1 MDDDKNRPRA
11 ASSGASAHDGE
22 DAPAS
27 PARSP
32 EDPPAAPGAP
42 AATPEPTSSPREPHG
57 SASHAPA
64 TTRVLT
70 GEEIPG
76 PEDLFDSPYLDPVL
90 GKTIAERY
98 FVEKKL
104 GAGGMGSVY
113 LARHITLDKQ
123 FALKVLHGEFVRRPD
138 LVERFL
144 QEARAASRIRH
155 DNIIDIT
162 DFGSTP
168 DGVVFFAMEV
178 LEGRDLHDEI
188 VRARQ
193 EAQAIPWPRSRRI
206 FLQVCSA
213 LAAAHACGIIHRDLK
228 PENVYLIERLGQS
241 DFVKLLDF
249 GIAKLSESTEGER
262 RLTRTGML
270 FGTPEY
276 MAPEQARGE
285 QVDHRVDIYAT
296 GCLLYQ
302 LIAGRV
308 PFEGE
313 NFMSVLTMHMTAEP
327 PVIAPEVF
335 AAVGAPEAVGEVIAR
350 ALAKERD
357 ARFSSMEDMIA
368 AIEAVATDVQEE
380 VETAVPMARWPEASR
395 PVSGSM
401 RIPAPASTAAA
412 VSMSTEPET
421 TARVDGRAS
430 GLEHDPVDQPRSR
443 KGMWLATAL
452 SLAASAGLGGLVLAH
467 WAGWE
472 LWPAKEP
479 VTTQVEVP
487 LAQALAGT
495 ALDDAP
501 PVPARVTLSL
511 DSEPAG
517 ATVTDGQGELMGETP
532 LAFDI
537 PGGQEP
543 RRFRFRLAGHADKLV
558 ELIPEE
564 DISYTVTLVSRPA
577 VAGQGPAAAEETEVV
592 EIVPQ
597 EGARDRRSRRA
608 ARARRAEQPQGE
620 PAVEETRRGE
630 AGGETSGARPDD
642 DRGAAQ
648 AGEPAGARRAGAGGS
663 GEAGTANEEAPARAR
678 TPTSEEETTTA
689 PAEDDEGTTPAQG
702 TPAEPGRGVGED
714 TEGEPGPKPHDP
726 GPSSDPVLKNPF
738 AQ

>member
-1 MDDDKNRPRA
+1 MDDDKNQPTTA
-11 ASSGASAHDGE
+11 PSGASSHDGE
-22 DAPAS
+22 GTVPSSSAPSSGGTAAE
-27 PARSP
+27 PG
-32 EDPPAAPGAP
+32 APGATPGYTSPP
-42 AATPEPTSSPREPHG
+42 AIRAI
-57 SASHAPA
+57 
-64 TTRVLT
+64 T
-70 GEEIPG
+70 GEESPAL
-76 PEDLFDSPYLDPVL
+76 ENLFDSPYLDAVL
-90 GKTIAERY
+90 GKTIADRY

-123 FALKVLHGEFVRRPD
+123 FALKVLHGEYVRRPD

-193 EAQAIPWPRSRRI
+193 DARPIPWSRSRRI

-228 PENVYLIERLGQS
+228 PENVYLIERLGQG

-249 GIAKLSESTEGER
+249 GIAKLSESAEGER

-285 QVDHRVDIYAT
+285 PFDHRVDIYAM

-308 PFEGE
+308 PFAGE
-313 NFMSVLTMHMTAEP
+313 NFMSVLTMQMTANP
-327 PVIAPEVF
+327 PPIAPETF
-335 AAVGAPEAVGEVIAR
+335 AAAGAPAALAGVITR

-357 ARFSSMEDMIA
+357 ARFASMEDMIA
-368 AIEAVATDVQEE
+368 AIEGVAADVQEE
-380 VETAVPMARWPEASR
+380 VEGSVPMARWPEASR

-401 RIPAPASTAAA
+401 RVPVQEHARVQGHAAA
-412 VSMSTEPET
+412 TDT
-421 TARVDGRAS
+421 TPAMTAQVAAEVPADRPAGDLAARGSV
-430 GLEHDPVDQPRSR
+430 PRPR
-443 KGMWLATAL
+443 RRTGMWLGTAL
-452 SLAASAGLGGLVLAH
+452 ALAASAGLGGLVLGH
-467 WAGWE
+467 RAGWAP
-472 LWPAKEP
+472 WPSASGPGATGAEA
-479 VTTQVEVP
+479 P
-487 LAQALAGT
+487 LAQVLAGT
-495 ALDDAP
+495 APADEP
-501 PVPARVTLSL
+501 PLPARVTLTL
-511 DSEPAG
+511 DSEPEG
-517 ATVTDGQGELMGETP
+517 ATVTDGQGNLMGETP

-537 PGGQEP
+537 PGGHEP

-564 DISYTVTLVSRPA
+564 DIAYRVTLVSRPA
-577 VAGQGPAAAEETEVV
+577 AAGQGAAEAAAETEVV

-597 EGARDRRSRRA
+597 EGARHRRSRQVTR
-608 ARARRAEQPQGE
+608 
-620 PAVEETRRGE
+620 TRRTDESRSEGQPKDQVDGQVEHARGGE
-630 AGGETSGARPDD
+630 AGETPQAHETGGEASGAGNDG
-642 DRGAAQ
+642 DRGAAEAGQ
-648 AGEPAGARRAGAGGS
+648 PAGERQADATGP
-663 GEAGTANEEAPARAR
+663 GEAGSSSKKTPADV
-678 TPTSEEETTTA
+678 PA
-689 PAEDDEGTTPAQG
+689 PAEQGSGAGEGTET
-702 TPAEPGRGVGED
+702 EPR
-714 TEGEPGPKPHDP
+714 PKPRDP